1 MPFQTILLTGAS
13 GLIGNEFLKNATL
26 NGYHVRALTRKR
38 QDLVLGKFCEVQN
51 ADLAVECDFRG
62 MLQGVD
68 IVVHAA
74 AELHDKNSMKSVNV
88 DGSLRLLSA
97 AIDAGVRRWVQVSSV
112 GAYGPIHSGVV
123 DESWSDSPK
132 GLYEKTKS
140 DFDLALIAASKCS
153 DLEVCIVRP
162 SNVYGTGMRNQSIK
176 QMLNTIR
183 RGFFAFI
190 GPEGGSANYVHV
202 EDVVQALMLCIAH
215 PNAVNKT
222 YIVSAWAVIED
233 MVRGL
238 SAGAGLKPPVWR
250 VSLPLASIVASVMQI
265 WPKWPLTISR
275 VQALSSRSQYSTK
288 KIETELGW
296 KLKVPVKEGMRQFS
310 QELRK

>member
-13 GLIGNEFLKNATL
+13 GLIGNEFLKSATR
-26 NGYHVRALTRKR
+26 NGYQVRALTRKR
-38 QDLVLGKFCEVQN
+38 HDLVLGELCEVQN
-51 ADLAVECDFRG
+51 ANLAVECDFRA
-62 MLQGVD
+62 MLQGVHV
-68 IVVHAA
+68 VVHAA
-74 AELHDKNSMKSVNV
+74 AELHDQNSMKSVNV

-97 AIDAGVRRWVQVSSV
+97 AIEAGVRRWVQVSSV
-112 GAYGPIHSGVV
+112 GAYGPIYSGVV
-123 DESWSDSPK
+123 DESWSDNPK

-140 DFDLALIAASKCS
+140 EFDLALIAASKRS

-162 SNVYGTGMRNQSIK
+162 SNVYGTGMRNQSIN

-190 GPEGGSANYVHV
+190 GPRGGSANYVHV
-202 EDVVQALMLCIAH
+202 KDVVQALMLCIAH
-215 PNAVNKT
+215 PNAANQT
-222 YIVSAWAVIED
+222 YIVSGWAVVED
-233 MVRGL
+233 MVSGL
-238 SAGAGLKPPVWR
+238 SIGAGLKPPVWR
-250 VSLPLASIVASVMQI
+250 VSLRLASIVASVMQI

-296 KLKVPVKEGMRQFS
+296 KLTVPVEEGMRQFS

>member
-51 ADLAVECDFRG
+51 VDLAVECDFRG
-62 MLQGVD
+62 MLHGVD
-68 IVVHAA
+68 VVVHAA
-74 AELHDKNSMKSVNV
+74 AELHDQNSMKSVNV

-162 SNVYGTGMRNQSIK
+162 SNVYGAGMRNQSIK

-190 GPEGGSANYVHV
+190 GPEGSSANYVHV

-233 MVRGL
+233 MVSGL

-296 KLKVPVKEGMRQFS
+296 KLTVPVEEGMRQFS
-310 QELRK
+310 QELCK